1 MSALAARRAELGLV
15 AGSPVSGAARYGAR
29 SAGQIGV
36 RERLARVTCPGR
48 NRGLHVVSRSHRAGA
63 GRGPPSRE
71 PKWPPETPRDLEA
84 LCEAAA
90 QPSPSGLP
98 RAARPA
104 LCSRDHTFL
113 QRQQALMLPG
123 VDWGRYQLKVLF
135 VDRSGT
141 VRSRVAAGLM
151 ELIVGWNQFGA
162 SISAAHAG
170 THAETDAYLEPSTTV
185 ALLGRACPLGVS
197 HEHFPRRSRQFTRE
211 DFYRYDLIV
220 ALDSDVH
227 LTLLDDALREAQNDC
242 TSDYYDYLR
251 SKVGLLSDF
260 FGWCSDDTIVAQ
272 GAASLLP
279 LGLVE
284 QLGPKVED
292 ARGALD
298 VMRPD
303 LQSPEGMDE
312 WQDMNSSLVLGCASL
327 TQFLIDAL
335 PEEAQWWE
343 DLP

>member
-123 VDWGRYQLKVLF
+123 TPRLHLSVPASSGNFRPTCS
-135 VDRSGT
+135 RSFFGQHVQTPERRACGKRQGPSQSPPTYIRLSGSSYLGTGYGTCT
-141 VRSRVAAGLM
+141 VRG
-151 ELIVGWNQFGA
+151 
-162 SISAAHAG
+162 
-170 THAETDAYLEPSTTV
+170 
-185 ALLGRACPLGVS
+185 
-197 HEHFPRRSRQFTRE
+197 
-211 DFYRYDLIV
+211 
-220 ALDSDVH
+220 
-227 LTLLDDALREAQNDC
+227 
-242 TSDYYDYLR
+242 
-251 SKVGLLSDF
+251 
-260 FGWCSDDTIVAQ
+260 
-272 GAASLLP
+272 
-279 LGLVE
+279 
-284 QLGPKVED
+284 
-292 ARGALD
+292 
-298 VMRPD
+298 
-303 LQSPEGMDE
+303 
-312 WQDMNSSLVLGCASL
+312 
-327 TQFLIDAL
+327 
-335 PEEAQWWE
+335 
-343 DLP
+343 